1 MKIDPEILN
10 TLKHE
15 IAKETGLPV
24 SDIDDHATF
33 NSLGLDSISSV
44 FILDKIEKQLKI
56 EMNPLFFWDYPTV
69 GLLAQHITSLHK
81 NE

>member
-1 MKIDPEILN
+1 MKINPEILN
-10 TLKHE
+10 TLKRE

-24 SDIDDHATF
+24 SDIDDNATF

-69 GLLAQHITSLHK
+69 GLLAQHITSLRK
-81 NE
+81 DE